1 MSTYVL
7 FLLLGL
13 GAGSVYSLLGLGM
26 VLKYRSTG
34 VVDFAQGAAAMWGA
48 YTFLNL
54 RNRGELELPWIWLPH
69 EVPLSSSGIGTVLAL
84 LITLV
89 YGTGLGLV
97 VFLLVYRPLLR
108 AAPLTKVCASVGV
121 TLFFEAVAVLN
132 FGTTQL
138 SAPAILPSDGVTIG
152 SVTVPSDRFYLAGIV
167 VVIAAGLTV
176 VFRFTRFGLATRA
189 GAENEVGASLMGISA
204 SWIAARNWMIATALA
219 TLSGIL
225 ITPISSLD
233 PTSYTLFVVPALGAV
248 LIGRFQSFA
257 ITAAAGLGLGIVQS
271 ELIKL
276 ETVFTWLPQQGLA
289 DGVPFVIILLTM
301 TLSARRLGARGATG
315 MLRNPSVGRPT
326 RPVATSVLMF
336 VIGLVVMVA
345 LQGSLRAA
353 FMASLVTVCLAL
365 SLVVLTG
372 YVGQVSLAQMS
383 FAGIGAFVLSH
394 LTQNFGVPFPFSLI
408 LAALAVVPVGVLIGL
423 PALRVRGVN
432 LAVVTLAAAAAMDAL
447 VFSNTGFSGGLGGRA
462 VGSPRLFGLDLGISE
477 GKDYPRVV
485 FGVLLLVIVTFV
497 GYCVARL
504 RTSATGRMLIAVRS
518 NERAAASVGIRVA
531 PVKLYVFALSSFIA
545 GLGGALLA
553 YDQGTVSS
561 ASFAVQTSLTLLAVA
576 YVAGI
581 GRIAGAVIAGVMFA
595 SDGLFVSFLD
605 NRLHIGKYQMI
616 VAGLALAFTA
626 IQNPDGV
633 ASEVAGDKGPAPRIV
648 RLRDRVIPGARR
660 GRPDLAEN
668 GSSATG
674 SSETHSSETGS
685 AGNSRAGTGPSAPGG
700 TTTAVTP
707 AGRV

>member
-1 MSTYVL
+1 MSTYIL

-13 GAGSVYSLLGLGM
+13 GAGSVYALLGLGM

-48 YTFLNL
+48 YTYLNL

-69 EVPLSSSGIGTVLAL
+69 EVKVASSSGLGLWPAL
-84 LITLV
+84 LVTVV
-89 YGTGLGLV
+89 YGTALGLV
-97 VFLLVYRPLLR
+97 VFLLVYRPLLH

-132 FGTTQL
+132 FGTTSL
-138 SAPAILPSDGVTIG
+138 SAPPILPSESITIG
-152 SVTVPSDRFYLAGIV
+152 SVIVPSDRIYLAGIV
-167 VVIAAGLTV
+167 IVVAVALTV

-189 GAENEVGASLMGISA
+189 GAENEIGASLIGISA
-204 SWIAARNWMIATALA
+204 SRIAARNWMIATFLA
-219 TLSGIL
+219 TVSGIL

-233 PTSYTLFVVPALGAV
+233 PSSYTLFVVPALGAV
-248 LIGRFQSFA
+248 LIGRFQSFW
-257 ITAAAGLGLGIVQS
+257 ITAAAGLLLGIVQS

-276 ETVFTWLPQQGLA
+276 QTVFTWLPQQGLA
-289 DGVPFVIILLTM
+289 DGVPFVIILVTM

-315 MLRNPSVGRPT
+315 TLRNPSIGRPT
-326 RPVATSVLMF
+326 RPVSTSVIMF
-336 VIGLVVMVA
+336 VLGLIVLVV
-345 LQGSLRAA
+345 LHGSLRAA
-353 FMASLVTVCLAL
+353 FMSSLVTMCLAL

-383 FAGIGAFVLSH
+383 FAGVGAFILSH
-394 LTQNFGVPFPFSLI
+394 LTQGFGAPFPFSLI
-408 LAALAVVPVGVLIGL
+408 LAGLAVVPLGVLIGL

-447 VFSNTGFSGGLGGRA
+447 VFSNSTFSGGLGGRT
-462 VGSPRLFGLDLGISE
+462 VGSPHLFGLDLGISE
-477 GKDYPRVV
+477 GRDYPRVA

-531 PVKLYVFALSSFIA
+531 PVKLYVFALSAFIA
-545 GLGGALLA
+545 GIGGGLLA
-553 YDQGTVSS
+553 YQQSTVSS
-561 ASFAVQTSLTLLAVA
+561 ASFAVQTSLTLLAIA

-581 GRIAGAVIAGVMFA
+581 GRIAGAVLAGLMFA
-595 SDGLFVSFLD
+595 GDGLFVSFLD
-605 NRLHIGKYQMI
+605 KTIHVGKYQMI
-616 VAGLALAFTA
+616 VAGIALAFTA

-633 ASEVAGDKGPAPRIV
+633 ASEVAGEKGLAPRFV
-648 RLRDRVIPGARR
+648 RLRDRVLPGARR
-660 GRPDLAEN
+660 PEPRPQPRPQAEP
-668 GSSATG
+668 T
-674 SSETHSSETGS
+674 TV
-685 AGNSRAGTGPSAPGG
+685 SRI
-700 TTTAVTP
+700 
-707 AGRV
+707 